1 VDNILAVYNEF
12 NIDGIDIDWEYPGQT
27 GESGN
32 LVAPDDTT
40 NFLMFLKLLKLTLP
54 SDARI
59 TAATQSQPFAGPDG
73 NPMSDVSAF
82 AEVLDWILLM
92 NYDVWGCKY
101 PSLLGLNQ
109 LMTHVRAAA
118 SSAPGP
124 NAPLYDRCH
133 NSTQPEASAL
143 AGYTAWTTAGF
154 PASQIVL
161 GLPSYGYISKSTALN
176 LKQRSVAH
184 LLSERPIGHTS
195 KSHASI
201 VQVINEDGGDEDGA
215 QVQFNELIKQ
225 GALIRNEPNTNTN
238 EVTYTSSGGFTRYW
252 DDCSSTPF
260 LRSESIRQ
268 IITYD
273 DPLSL
278 GMKAEFA
285 ARVGMLGVNMFDVH
299 GDSAQWDLT
308 DSVRRNLGL
317 AHVPQS
323 A

>member
-1 VDNILAVYNEF
+1 MIYVHAI
-12 NIDGIDIDWEYPGQT
+12 
-27 GESGN
+27 
-32 LVAPDDTT
+32 
-40 NFLMFLKLLKLTLP
+40 
-54 SDARI
+54 
-59 TAATQSQPFAGPDG
+59 
-73 NPMSDVSAF
+73 
-82 AEVLDWILLM
+82 
-92 NYDVWGCKY
+92 
-101 PSLLGLNQ
+101 
-109 LMTHVRAAA
+109 A
-118 SSAPGP
+118 SSVPGP

-161 GLPSYGYISKSTALN
+161 GLPSYGYISKSTSSSLR
-176 LKQRSVAH
+176 QRSMAH
-184 LLSERPIGHTS
+184 LLSGRPIT
-195 KSHASI
+195 HASETHAAT
-201 VQVINEDGGDEDGA
+201 VQVINDDGGGEDGA
-215 QVQFNELIKQ
+215 QIQFNELVAQ
-225 GALIRNEPNTNTN
+225 GALIRNEPDTDTN

-308 DSVRRNLGL
+308 DSVRRSLGL
-317 AHVPQS
+317 PLVPQS